1 MRKGDG
7 VVCENEGKA
16 PDQVRCDGKEGQCVK
31 AKGVVMEWSNKKNP
45 SSKKN
50 EEGLMYGVFQ
60 MCYCLTKRMDAFEV
74 PDTAIMV

>member
-1 MRKGDG
+1 MTEKKGQCVKVMG

-45 SSKKN
+45 SSKKMRK
-50 EEGLMYGVFQ
+50 G
-60 MCYCLTKRMDAFEV
+60 
-74 PDTAIMV
+74 